1 MRRRRMRKR
10 GMRCLSLFLGIAMLM
25 SGCARAEDPV
35 QNAENRGAT
44 PAPAGG
50 ERVNRI
56 TPTSEIQ
63 ELEEG
68 LSAVRYHEIWC
79 GASRRGVS

>member
-44 PAPAGG
+44 PAPGG
-50 ERVNRI
+50 GRARQPDHAHFGDPGV
-56 TPTSEIQ
+56 
-63 ELEEG
+63 G
-68 LSAVRYHEIWC
+68 G
-79 GASRRGVS
+79 GAFCRPV